1 MPDPFKIDAH
11 VHVFTTDM
19 PLIDNPRHAPTYSF
33 THEELIAT
41 LDRNGVDRAVI
52 AAASPWGDYNDYM
65 LAALRAHG
73 KRLRATAIFRRPM
86 ERFELEAMGREGFCG
101 IRLPFIGLPEL
112 PDITTFDYRSLF
124 RRLADLDWHVHPHV
138 DGEDLPKI
146 LPTLEA
152 SGVKIVVD
160 HLGRAESR
168 ERHQQRRLQAAL
180 AFDRQGP
187 HLGKSLRRLSA
198 RAKSDGLCA
207 RVLRVAG
214 PDRLVWASD
223 CPLSAMRTSFPTR
236 PRWTG
241 WSRPSPMP
249 PPARTFSARPRAISI
264 STASSAVAK
273 AGSARRRG
281 SGRLP
286 PPSGPGSRDE
296 RVRRAGRNG
305 RRQARPASAR

>member
-1 MPDPFKIDAH
+1 MPAPFKIDAH

-33 THEELIAT
+33 THEQLITT
-41 LDRNGVDRAVI
+41 LDANGVDRAVI

-65 LAALRAHG
+65 LAALRAHP

-101 IRLPFIGLPEL
+101 IRLPFIGLPAL

-152 SGVKIVVD
+152 SGVRIVVD
-160 HLGRAESR
+160 HLGRPNSESGINSEGFKRLLHSIEKGRTWVKVSGGYRLGPKAMDYVR
-168 ERHQQRRLQAAL
+168 EL
-180 AFDRQGP
+180 
-187 HLGKSLRRLSA
+187 
-198 RAKSDGLCA
+198 
-207 RVLRVAG
+207 VRVAG

-223 CPLSAMRTSFPTR
+223 CPFVGHENQFPYKATMDWLVEAIPDAADR
-236 PRWTG
+236 AKIFGAT
-241 WSRPSPMP
+241 
-249 PPARTFSARPRAISI
+249 ARDLYF
-264 STASSAVAK
+264 
-273 AGSARRRG
+273 
-281 SGRLP
+281 
-286 PPSGPGSRDE
+286 
-296 RVRRAGRNG
+296 NG
-305 RRQARPASAR
+305 E